1 MIGKIC
7 DNIMAQIN
15 QFHNA
20 QDLKKVLLYRL
31 ELEVGQRG
39 VIRDVPPH
47 EWPEVHDF
55 TGEGAEPNANV

>member
-15 QFHNA
+15 QFHNSA
-20 QDLKKVLLYRL
+20 DLKKVLLYRL
-31 ELEVGQRG
+31 ELEVGPRG
-39 VIRDVPPH
+39 TIPDVTPH

-55 TGEGAEPNANV
+55 TGENNANV